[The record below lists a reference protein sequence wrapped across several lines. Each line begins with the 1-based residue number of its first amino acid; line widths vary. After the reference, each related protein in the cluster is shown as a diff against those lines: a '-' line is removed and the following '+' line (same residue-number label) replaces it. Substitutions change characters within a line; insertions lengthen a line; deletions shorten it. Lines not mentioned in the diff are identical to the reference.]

1 QAELDQNGSPTP
13 GSGNLVNNVTASAN
27 EASDTDTLSIP
38 ITQSASMTVAK
49 SSTTSS
55 LSAPGPVN
63 YSYLVTNTGNV
74 TLTGVS
80 LVDDN
85 VDAPEIGRATR
96 REGVGASE
104 TCTATHT
111 ITQAELDQNGSPT
124 PGSGNL
130 VNNVTASANEVSD
143 SGTLYTPIK
152 WDCSL
157 DVCSSAPTSS
167 LSAPG
172 PVNYSYL
179 VTNTGNV
186 TLTGV
191 SLVDDN
197 VDAP

>member
-63 YSYLVTNTGNV
+63 YSYLVTNTGDV

-85 VDAPEIGRATR
+85 VDAPGVSCPSPTIA
-96 REGVGASE
+96 VGASE

-111 ITQAELDQNGSPT
+111 FTQAELDQNGSPT

-130 VNNVTASANEVSD
+130 VNNVTASANEASD
-143 SGTLYTPIK
+143 TDTLSIPITQTA
-152 WDCSL
+152 SL
-157 DVCSSAPTSS
+157 ALEKTALPTTY
-167 LSAPG
+167 AAVGQPI
-172 PVNYSYL
+172 VYSYK

-186 TLTGV
+186 TLTGPFTV
-191 SLVDDN
+191 
-197 VDAP
+197 